1 MKMNLKILFFLL
13 YVKQKEIFCK
23 KFQHHLERIG
33 EIIVLKFEKFCMRLF
48 DEPNI
53 PLNIENLRNKNDS
66 LLKERTFLWEIT
78 VEDEIYTKSK
88 SNNILL
94 PGFINKILAQISK
107 RIILFFEFDEVF
119 FSEISFIS
127 KLENNKN
134 TTLET
139 LNKNFILHEPTNL
152 NYNTYVIQINEMFI
166 KIKKIILK
174 LIGKLLNF
182 SSEKITNLEPQLE
195 LRKYYSMRFY

>member
-1 MKMNLKILFFLL
+1 MKINLKILLFFLHE
-13 YVKQKEIFCK
+13 KQIFCK
-23 KFQHHLERIG
+23 KFHHHLERIG
-33 EIIVLKFEKFCMRLF
+33 ELIVLKFEKFCRRFF

-53 PLNIENLRNKNDS
+53 PLNIENFQNKNDS
-66 LLKERTFLWEIT
+66 LLKERKFLWEIA
-78 VEDEIYTKSK
+78 VEDEIDMERKSY
-88 SNNILL
+88 NILL
-94 PGFINKILAQISK
+94 PRFINKMLVQISK

-119 FSEISFIS
+119 FSEIIFIS

-152 NYNTYVIQINEMFI
+152 NYNTYVIQKNKKLI
-166 KIKKIILK
+166 KIKKEILK
-174 LIGKLLNF
+174 LIGKLLKF
-182 SSEKITNLEPQLE
+182 SSKKIIRLEPQLE